1 MAHCVQT
8 ASDSA
13 TGLRPGIA
21 TLKGAPLVFAHA
33 SPDARVLA
41 GVQCPGDAFRRPRA
55 SIADQFR
62 VSDLR
67 ESGAAVPYREEQLR
81 VLVTT
86 DRLVAPI
93 HTLLLLTECAA
104 RHTAIFSSAVKRAQE
119 KSPCP
124 YTNFCMQPSDFFTG
138 STEVNSVEVPR
149 GVFHFRDFL
158 AEPSIRCTTLARRM

>member
-21 TLKGAPLVFAHA
+21 TLEGAPLVFAHT

-41 GVQCPGDAFRRPRA
+41 GVQGPGETLSRHLAP
-55 SIADQFR
+55 IADQFR

-67 ESGAAVPYREEQLR
+67 KSRAAVPYREEQLR

-93 HTLLLLTECAA
+93 HTSLLLTECAA
-104 RHTAIFSSAVKRAQE
+104 RRTAIF
-119 KSPCP
+119 
-124 YTNFCMQPSDFFTG
+124 
-138 STEVNSVEVPR
+138 
-149 GVFHFRDFL
+149 
-158 AEPSIRCTTLARRM
+158 